1 MKRRFEK
8 SLEMVEIRSSYKEP
22 EKGAALIVV
31 ILVLAFML
39 TIGMVLLTVTS
50 TGPKVAANIRTQ
62 QQAFNAA
69 EAGFDTSWLAIEDLF
84 VSEAWTSFDGHYLR
98 EPYGI
103 DLPQEAGYFRKLTD
117 LELLNLLDSD
127 DDGTCDYENVIF
139 FKQLYHTDENGDLD
153 TRYTYTAFLIDDE
166 AGGGTADPGDALLI
180 CIGIFDQ
187 GSNVT
192 TSRLE
197 VGLAIELPGTTY

>member
-1 MKRRFEK
+1 MRKKLEEKR
-8 SLEMVEIRSSYKEP
+8 EMLKPKLSFKEP
-22 EKGAALIVV
+22 QRGAALIVV
-31 ILVLAFML
+31 ILVLAFLL
-39 TIGMVLLTVTS
+39 TIGIVLLTVTG
-50 TGPKVAANIRTQ
+50 TGSKVAGNIRTQ

-84 VSEAWTSFDGHYLR
+84 VNEAWTSFDGHYLK

-103 DLPQEAGYFRKLTD
+103 DLPLDTNYFRKLTD
-117 LELLNLLDSD
+117 LELLNLLDPD
-127 DDGTCDYENVIF
+127 DDGICDYDNVIF
-139 FKQLYHTDENGDLD
+139 FKQAYHLDENGVLD
-153 TRYTYTAFLIDDE
+153 ARYTYTAFLIDDE
-166 AGGGTADPGDALLI
+166 AGAGASDPADALMV
-180 CIGIFDQ
+180 CVGVFAM